1 MLTIISPAK
10 KLDSAPVSLALPV
23 TQPVLLGD
31 TEQLMKTTRLLKP
44 KDLKDLMGISD
55 KLADLNH
62 ARFQA
67 FTTPFDQTNA
77 KPAVLTFNGDVYLG
91 LDAPSLDENELA
103 WAQEHVSILSG
114 LYGLLKPMD
123 LMQAYRLEMGTR
135 LKTARGK
142 NLYAF
147 WGDRVTNQLTAQL
160 AEHTD
165 NTVINLASKE
175 YFKVVQPK
183 RLPGA
188 VVTPVFK
195 EIKDGKARIISFFA
209 KRARGLMTRF
219 MVQERVD
226 RPEGIKDFNGSGYRF
241 NPALSTDDQWV
252 FSRPR

>member
-10 KLDSAPVSLALPV
+10 KLDIAPVSLALPV

-62 ARFQA
+62 ARFQS

-91 LDAPSLDENELA
+91 LDAPSLDEHELA
-103 WAQEHVSILSG
+103 WAQDHVSILSG

-123 LMQAYRLEMGTR
+123 LMQAYRLEMGIR

-165 NTVINLASKE
+165 NTLINLASKE
-175 YFKVVQPK
+175 YFKVVQSK

-226 RPEGIKDFNGSGYRF
+226 RPEGIKDFNLSGYRF
-241 NPALSTDDQWV
+241 NPALSSEDQWI